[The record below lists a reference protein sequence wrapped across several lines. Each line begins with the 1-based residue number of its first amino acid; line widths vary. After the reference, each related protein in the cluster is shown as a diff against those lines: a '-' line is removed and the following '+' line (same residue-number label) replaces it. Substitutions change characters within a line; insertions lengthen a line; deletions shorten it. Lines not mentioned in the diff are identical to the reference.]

1 MIRVRRHTPRHM
13 AGRRPDPPQ
22 GDGGGAG
29 APAHVGGGDRPRRGG
44 WVLPAVLAAVTIGAG
59 AGAVA
64 LDADPVADA
73 TGVDRVVA
81 TPVLSARRAPEVV
94 ASPVADRRLAGELES
109 WLEDS
114 PEDSCLV
121 VEAQGREVL
130 AHNADLPLTGAST
143 QKLLTAT
150 GLLLAHGPDATFT
163 TEVVAEAPPAGGVVA
178 GDLYVIGGGPAD
190 LGTPDWPEMAPGT
203 RQRVV
208 HDVDELVA
216 AISAAGVTRVEGS
229 VVGDGSRYDDQRYEE
244 TLAERLVHQDQV
256 GPIGALMVNDGFARF
271 SPERTNA
278 STVPADDPAADAARV
293 ITERLEANGIEVA
306 GAPRAGT
313 APEGATPVASL
324 PSPPVSQLVAE
335 MLTTS
340 DNEAA
345 EAMLKEIGA
354 TEAGEGSWDAGA
366 AALESLL
373 AEAGVSTDGLDV
385 VDGSGLSIANV
396 LTCATLVDV
405 LTLEGTGPVVREGL
419 PVAGETGTLADRWT
433 DSEVAGRLRAKT
445 GTLRNVTALAGEVE
459 TLSGTAITFAYVAN
473 VPDPQQITAEEVGLD
488 ELAEILVRHPG
499 DLDLAALEPEAPA
512 TG

>member
-1 MIRVRRHTPRHM
+1 RGHRQAGAGGDRAGRHLAGEPRPGRGAGHGPPLLPVGRAGGGGARPPVAAGPVARPSRPAVIRVRRHTPRHM

-190 LGTPDWPEMAPGT
+190 LGTPDWPEMAP
-203 RQRVV
+203 
-208 HDVDELVA
+208 
-216 AISAAGVTRVEGS
+216 
-229 VVGDGSRYDDQRYEE
+229 
-244 TLAERLVHQDQV
+244 
-256 GPIGALMVNDGFARF
+256 
-271 SPERTNA
+271 
-278 STVPADDPAADAARV
+278 
-293 ITERLEANGIEVA
+293 
-306 GAPRAGT
+306 
-313 APEGATPVASL
+313 
-324 PSPPVSQLVAE
+324 
-335 MLTTS
+335 
-340 DNEAA
+340 
-345 EAMLKEIGA
+345 
-354 TEAGEGSWDAGA
+354 
-366 AALESLL
+366 
-373 AEAGVSTDGLDV
+373 
-385 VDGSGLSIANV
+385 
-396 LTCATLVDV
+396 
-405 LTLEGTGPVVREGL
+405 
-419 PVAGETGTLADRWT
+419 
-433 DSEVAGRLRAKT
+433 
-445 GTLRNVTALAGEVE
+445 
-459 TLSGTAITFAYVAN
+459 
-473 VPDPQQITAEEVGLD
+473 
-488 ELAEILVRHPG
+488 
-499 DLDLAALEPEAPA
+499 
-512 TG
+512 